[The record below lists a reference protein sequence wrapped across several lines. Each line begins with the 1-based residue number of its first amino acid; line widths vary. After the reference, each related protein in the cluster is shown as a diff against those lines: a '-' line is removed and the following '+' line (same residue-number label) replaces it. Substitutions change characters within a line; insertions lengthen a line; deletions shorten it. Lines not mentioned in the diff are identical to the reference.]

1 MRISDWSSDV
11 CSSDLDAARRRR
23 FDRRGVGEEQMPPA
37 EHRTRRIER
46 AAMLLQIG
54 PLDEIAAILLVD
66 RHEHADDVAQQ
77 EAAAFRH
84 AVQEHRLAQRRL
96 REAAVLLI
104 ERIGF
109 HEHFGPDSTLSWR
122 LKKTGRQVAKAS
134 EETRGGE

>member
-1 MRISDWSSDV
+1 
-11 CSSDLDAARRRR
+11 
-23 FDRRGVGEEQMPPA
+23 MPPA
-37 EHRTRRIER
+37 EQRTRRIER

-66 RHEHADDVAQQ
+66 RHEHVDDVAQQ
-77 EAAAFRH
+77 VAAAFRN

-109 HEHFGPDSTLSWR
+109 HEHFGHDSPLSWR
-122 LKKTGRQVAKAS
+122 LKKTGRS
-134 EETRGGE
+134 EEHTSEIKSLMRSTYAVSCLTKKRPQLLRSQK